1 MQSKRLP
8 LDGWSGSKGNRVDG
22 TLRSGEYAT
31 RPIKHPETHVGNRQA
46 DIDFTFAHP
55 TTVRTLLEALTPA
68 GWSAEERPGYISYM
82 VNDAD
87 DMHDWYDSTPD
98 RLDAV
103 LAELDATA
111 NLPYTVA
118 LNVYH
123 PQGGTGGM
131 LMFYAQRRKV
141 SFLPTIDRRPIP
153 GASKFTDLAWY
164 LHALVPSL
172 LWVGLEGY
180 EAREDGN

>member
-1 MQSKRLP
+1 M
-8 LDGWSGSKGNRVDG
+8 
-22 TLRSGEYAT
+22 
-31 RPIKHPETHVGNRQA
+31 GNRQA
-46 DIDFTFAHP
+46 DIDFTFAYP
-55 TTVRTLLEALTPA
+55 TTVRTLLDVLTPA

-82 VNDAD
+82 INDAD

-103 LAELDATA
+103 LAELDAAA

-131 LMFYAQRRKV
+131 LMFYARRSKV
-141 SFLPTIDRRPIP
+141 SFLPTIDRRRIP
-153 GASKFTDLAWY
+153 DAPKFTDLAWY
-164 LHALVPSL
+164 LHTLVPPL
-172 LWVGLEGY
+172 LGVGLAGY
-180 EAREDGN
+180 EAREDPN

>member
-1 MQSKRLP
+1 M
-8 LDGWSGSKGNRVDG
+8 
-22 TLRSGEYAT
+22 
-31 RPIKHPETHVGNRQA
+31 GNRQA
-46 DIDFTFAHP
+46 DIDFTFQHP
-55 TTVRTLLEALTPA
+55 TTMRALLEVLTPA
-68 GWSAEERPGYISYM
+68 GWCAEERPGYISYM

-98 RLDAV
+98 RLNAV

-123 PQGGTGGM
+123 PQAGTGGM
-131 LMFYAQRRKV
+131 LVLQPQRREL
-141 SFLPTIDRRPIP
+141 SFLPTIYRRGIP
-153 GASKFTDLAWY
+153 GAPKFTDLAWY

-172 LWVGLEGY
+172 LRVGLTDY
-180 EAREDGN
+180 EARENGN